1 MPGISNC
8 VKINPMSLKNRLKI
22 LLGSAILVKMS
33 VATEM
38 DPGKVVESEAEI
50 WIGHS
55 SLLDKTQEVFD
66 GHPMKR

>member
-1 MPGISNC
+1 MPGVSNC
-8 VKINPMSLKNRLKI
+8 VKINPMSLKNRFKI
-22 LLGSAILVKMS
+22 LFGNAILVKLSM
-33 VATEM
+33 ATER

-50 WIGHS
+50 WIGAS